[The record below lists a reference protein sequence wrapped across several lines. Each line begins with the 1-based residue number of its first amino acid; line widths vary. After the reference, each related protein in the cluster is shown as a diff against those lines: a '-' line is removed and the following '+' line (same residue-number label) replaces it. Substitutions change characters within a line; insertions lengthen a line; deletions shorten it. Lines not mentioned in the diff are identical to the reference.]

1 MIKFLTR
8 VHQSNPTAVQI
19 KGMSLDSSPTL
30 DHVRLGWCLF
40 LMLSTYGMVGGG
52 GGGEREVLAAGGGGG
67 EGGNI
72 RHSFSSFV
80 RPALHLQIHNHR
92 FIELMG

>member
-1 MIKFLTR
+1 MVLVSDV
-8 VHQSNPTAVQI
+8 VHVWY
-19 KGMSLDSSPTL
+19 
-30 DHVRLGWCLF
+30 GW
-40 LMLSTYGMVGGG
+40 GG